1 MPLVRPVP
9 LRTLLKDTRM
19 LQSHVITIDGVLVG
33 AAVRLDI
40 GYRFVAIHMQVEDLD
55 TRVFQSLEEVQRL
68 ARRLYRTGGYTERA
82 AVPAGLAA
90 P

>member
-1 MPLVRPVP
+1 
-9 LRTLLKDTRM
+9 M

-40 GYRFVAIHMQVEDLD
+40 GYRFVAINMQVEDMD
-55 TRVFQSLEEVQRL
+55 TRVFQTLDQVQRL
-68 ARRLYRTGGYTERA
+68 ARRLYRTGGYVERPP
-82 AVPAGLAA
+82 VPALPVA